1 MGNALLLIK
10 MRYVPRS
17 SPVADR
23 AFLQAEEMIKEDR
36 AKAKDIFEEI
46 IADIFQK

>member
-10 MRYVPRS
+10 MRRVWRS
-17 SPVADR
+17 SPVAGR
-23 AFLQAEEMIKEDR
+23 AFLQAEEMMKEDG
-36 AKAKDIFEEI
+36 AKAKDVFEEI